1 MGQQQTDMDTC
12 GLISMDCIHAKFTE
26 IHFFS
31 SQVMDFV
38 NETKRVVKAQSLFR
52 GFMGRRRSR
61 LVRRYEIL
69 WAL

>member
-1 MGQQQTDMDTC
+1 
-12 GLISMDCIHAKFTE
+12 MDCIHAKFTE

-38 NETKRVVKAQSLFR
+38 NETKKVVKAQSLFR